1 MNDFEHEYGLLV
13 EAIIYQAVLDYQGA
27 LKYKKNH
34 ADLFGNDLV
43 KCKADIYH
51 CDSWSLKKIQN
62 APGFVQSRIEECE
75 DFFCSR
81 WFKQLWDYD
90 GQKIIDRVNT
100 GKEIRFKRN
109 YA

>member
-34 ADLFGNDLV
+34 ADQFDGDFV
-43 KCKADIYH
+43 KCRANISCY
-51 CDSWSLKKIQN
+51 DSWSLKNIQN
-62 APGFVQSRIEECE
+62 APGFVQQRIEECE
-75 DFFCSR
+75 KFFNSR
-81 WFKQLWDYD
+81 WFKQLWNYD
-90 GQKIIDRVNT
+90 GKRIIDRVNN
-100 GKEIRFKRN
+100 GKPLRFKRN